1 MSTIKPTTV
10 PSKRL
15 SETIN
20 GSASSFKLNNIEGWD
35 GADLTSA
42 DFGTVAY
49 AVFRNSAG
57 TLMEIM
63 EIDPST
69 IASASI
75 TINKRGLKFTGDLTT
90 EVAANK
96 LTWVR
101 GDTIVELGSH
111 PPQLLNSY
119 VDLYNEQ
126 TITGMKSVSTPTA
139 SGHIASKGYVDSLA
153 FGGSGNVDKII
164 EAGNAGETVAAGNLL
179 YFDTTDNEWK
189 KTDAD
194 TLASIYN
201 VKLGIAQGAG
211 ADGGAI
217 SGGVLTKGI
226 DSNQTGMTQGDI
238 MYAINTAGGIG
249 STVGTIPRVV
259 GIARTATS
267 LYFDPDFLRTPYVYA
282 ADSVGSDSY
291 AVTLPESFGAYFTG
305 MRITFKA
312 GTANTGACTLAV
324 NGGAAK
330 AIKKDVSTDLVTG
343 DILQNQIIEVVYD
356 GTNFQIISM
365 ISGIITTQNITN
377 SGISIV
383 KKITINTTE
392 VLVSNTTNETTL
404 FTSVIPAGTLSTNN
418 AVRIKIF
425 CSDVDLATGVTL
437 TIKLKYGNTTLATVV
452 NIAENITS
460 TDYKGWI
467 EAYLIADG
475 SASAQK
481 GVLSYNFFTND
492 KEVKAD
498 VAVGIG
504 KLMAAGNGAATED
517 STGDL
522 NLVISATFSNDTTA
536 NQITAEFEIIEK
548 IS

>member
-1 MSTIKPTTV
+1 MATIKPTTV

-20 GSASSFKLNNIEGWD
+20 GSALSFKLNNIEGWD

-153 FGGSGNVDKII
+153 FGGTTTVDKIV
-164 EAGNAGETVAAGNLL
+164 EAGNAGEVVAAGNLV

-194 TLASIYN
+194 TLASVYN

-211 ADGGAI
+211 VDGGAI
-217 SGGVLTKGI
+217 SGGVLTKGL

-238 MYAINTAGGIG
+238 MYASNTGGGIG
-249 STVGTIPRVV
+249 STTGTIPRVI

-267 LYFDPDFLRTPYVYA
+267 LYFDPEFLRIPYVYA

-291 AVTLPESFGAYFTG
+291 AITLPEPFGAYFVG

-330 AIKKDVSTDLVTG
+330 AIKRMVSSALITG
-343 DILQNQIIEVVYD
+343 DILQNQIVEVVYD
-356 GTNFQIISM
+356 GTNFQITNPSAIDATTQIVGLIPIANGGRNSATPFKNGVATYDTSTA
-365 ISGIITTQNITN
+365 SGIQNIAHGLGAIPSKVRITGAMAAVDVLTFATTVYNGTTQSSVYGASDDT
-377 SGISIV
+377 V
-383 KKITINTTE
+383 E
-392 VLVSNTTNETTL
+392 ET
-404 FTSVIPAGTLSTNN
+404 G
-418 AVRIKIF
+418 
-425 CSDVDLATGVTL
+425 
-437 TIKLKYGNTTLATVV
+437 
-452 NIAENITS
+452 
-460 TDYKGWI
+460 
-467 EAYLIADG
+467 
-475 SASAQK
+475 
-481 GVLSYNFFTND
+481 
-492 KEVKAD
+492 
-498 VAVGIG
+498 
-504 KLMAAGNGAATED
+504 
-517 STGDL
+517 
-522 NLVISATFSNDTTA
+522 ATFRFTRGIAGGDYAEGIVTVDATNIIITWTKTGNASGTA
-536 NQITAEFEIIEK
+536 NLMWEAEM
-548 IS
+548 